1 MIQCRHVTCHA
12 CACAGCA
19 ALLDELEALRAECD
33 VLETVAENRYATLLE
48 MAAKRDREDQEM
60 IAILTLCWF
69 LRWVLDEDERRAL
82 RRPRPHVDTCC
93 SCGVAAWLGQPDE
106 MQRRGF

>member
-19 ALLDELEALRAECD
+19 ALLDELEALRAERDQLQSDCD

-82 RRPRPHVDTCC
+82 RAD
-93 SCGVAAWLGQPDE
+93 DE
-106 MQRRGF
+106 RLWSWIGNLT